1 MATKK
6 PAKTTVAK
14 AEAPVAKAPAA
25 KKTCAKKACEC
36 TAEAPV
42 AKAPAK
48 KACAKKACECTT
60 EAPAKATKAPAAK
73 KAPAPKGTRVT
84 FSVRAEVGSKVFVAG
99 SFNNWDATA
108 KQLEDKKGT
117 GLYTAV
123 VVLPKGTHEYK
134 FVIDGAWCADPEC
147 KDWVQNDVGSYNSVK
162 IVE

>member
-6 PAKTTVAK
+6 PAKSTAATTK
-14 AEAPVAKAPAA
+14 A
-25 KKTCAKKACEC
+25 
-36 TAEAPV
+36 

-48 KACAKKACECTT
+48 AAAASKACSTKKTCECKAE
-60 EAPAKATKAPAAK
+60 EAPAK
-73 KAPAPKGTRVT
+73 KAPAKKPAAPRGTRVT

-117 GLYTAV
+117 GLFSGIVT
-123 VVLPKGTHEYK
+123 LPKGTREYK
-134 FVIDGAWCADPEC
+134 FVINGSWCADPEC